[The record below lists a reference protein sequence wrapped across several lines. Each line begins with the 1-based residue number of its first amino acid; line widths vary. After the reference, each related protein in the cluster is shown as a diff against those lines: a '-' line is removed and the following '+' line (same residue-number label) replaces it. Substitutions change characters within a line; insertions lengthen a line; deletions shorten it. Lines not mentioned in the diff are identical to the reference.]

1 MKTFLR
7 QNCEVCLIGQCIEG
21 MVVLEYTSGRSFN
34 MFKLQKNLSKRC
46 YRPPSP
52 PPPPRV
58 YKNAK
63 ECICI
68 LYNFQACCIVAG
80 YRDITPGSELKD
92 HPSYIENLAYSEAK
106 KKCLDPNQNAIF
118 PFFLF
123 IHPFFK
129 FVYNFEL

>member
-34 MFKLQKNLSKRC
+34 MFKLQKNLSKRVTA
-46 YRPPSP
+46 P

-68 LYNFQACCIVAG
+68 LYTFQACCIVAG

-123 IHPFFK
+123 IHPFLNLFTIL
-129 FVYNFEL
+129 NFD

>member
-46 YRPPSP
+46 YP
-52 PPPPRV
+52 PPPPPCIQ
-58 YKNAK
+58 KCK

-106 KKCLDPNQNAIF
+106 KKCLAWILIKMQISLSF
-118 PFFLF
+118 YLF
-123 IHPFFK
+123 ILF
-129 FVYNFEL
+129 